1 MTSAARSAR
10 TTMAAALASERPL
23 VMPLAHDALTVR
35 LIARAGFRAFAIG
48 GSAMLAARYAL
59 PDLGLVGLSD
69 MVAGIRDIAQATT
82 LPFMADGDDGYGDV
96 KATARMV
103 HAYEAI
109 GVGAILIED
118 QLRDV
123 KQQRADSARGV
134 AELNVIE
141 QKLLVAL
148 AERTDPHTMIVGR
161 TDAYG
166 VHGLDEALRRA
177 QRFVELGCD
186 GVFVAGLRTLQD
198 FERVGRTL
206 KGVALLSAAIFE
218 TPGMPWPT
226 PAALLQTGFTQVS
239 YPASMILRVTA
250 ALEGG
255 LRQLRGHATG
265 EAPMASDTSLSD
277 VRGVLDDALHVD
289 DWRRIEA
296 SHATEHGAA
305 GPAHHA

>member
-1 MTSAARSAR
+1 
-10 TTMAAALASERPL
+10 
-23 VMPLAHDALTVR
+23 
-35 LIARAGFRAFAIG
+35 
-48 GSAMLAARYAL
+48 
-59 PDLGLVGLSD
+59 
-69 MVAGIRDIAQATT
+69 
-82 LPFMADGDDGYGDV
+82 
-96 KATARMV
+96 
-103 HAYEAI
+103 
-109 GVGAILIED
+109 
-118 QLRDV
+118 V

-141 QKLLVAL
+141 QKLRVAL

-226 PAALLQTGFTQVS
+226 PASLLQMGFTQVS

-255 LRQLRGHATG
+255 LRQLRRHATG
-265 EAPMASDTSLSD
+265 EAPMAPDASLSD

>member
-1 MTSAARSAR
+1 
-10 TTMAAALASERPL
+10 
-23 VMPLAHDALTVR
+23 MPLAHDALTAR

-59 PDLGLVGLSD
+59 PDLGLVGLAD
-69 MVAGIRDIAQATT
+69 MVAGIRDIAEATT

-134 AELNVIE
+134 AELHVIE
-141 QKLLVAL
+141 QKLRVAL

-177 QRFVELGCD
+177 QRFVRARLRWRFRRRLAHAAGFRARRAGRC
-186 GVFVAGLRTLQD
+186 GVLRCCRPRFSRPQAC
-198 FERVGRTL
+198 RGRRPL
-206 KGVALLSAAIFE
+206 RFWQ
-218 TPGMPWPT
+218 M
-226 PAALLQTGFTQVS
+226 GFTQVS

-250 ALEGG
+250 ASRPACGNCAG
-255 LRQLRGHATG
+255 TQRAKRRWRRMRRSATF
-265 EAPMASDTSLSD
+265 
-277 VRGVLDDALHVD
+277 VRVLDDALHVD

-296 SHATEHGAA
+296 SYATEHGAA